1 VVDDVRSPLSP
12 FLSGVGLLCGVISWV
27 WIALGVYTNFLMQ
40 LFLLSL
46 GIHALCLLNAI
57 LNELFE
63 LFPDLHGTYVAKA
76 FVE

>member
-1 VVDDVRSPLSP
+1 VVDELRTFFFRCLP
-12 FLSGVGLLCGVISWV
+12 GVGLLFGVISWA

-46 GIHALCLLNAI
+46 EIHSLCLLNAI
-57 LNELFE
+57 LDELFE